1 LDVRNILLAGSHI
14 LSTAG
19 DAISTETDLITC
31 TVSGTRKTS
40 VRIRHRKTDTLPT
53 KEYNETT
60 DLWHSRDFAKAFLAS
75 YIGRRSV
82 SNNNHGC
89 CKSWESVETAGWTTE
104 GLITSGLSF
113 LWSTRMCLLADD
125 YSVQPCCSRINESS
139 FHFFPV
145 EDQFSRFFSRWDIF

>member
-1 LDVRNILLAGSHI
+1 LQK
-14 LSTAG
+14 LS
-19 DAISTETDLITC
+19 
-31 TVSGTRKTS
+31 
-40 VRIRHRKTDTLPT
+40 
-53 KEYNETT
+53 
-60 DLWHSRDFAKAFLAS
+60 LAS

-89 CKSWESVETAGWTTE
+89 CKSWESVEAAGWTTE

-145 EDQFSRFFSRWDIF
+145 EDQFSCFFSRWDIFWT

>member
-1 LDVRNILLAGSHI
+1 LAGSHK

-19 DAISTETDLITC
+19 GAISTEIDLITC

-40 VRIRHRKTDTLPT
+40 VRIQHRKTHTLPS

-60 DLWHSRDFAKAFLAS
+60 DLWHSRNFAKAFLAS
-75 YIGRRSV
+75 YIGWRSV
-82 SNNNHGC
+82 SNDNHGC
-89 CKSWESVETAGWTTE
+89 RKSWESVEAAGWTTE
-104 GLITSGLSF
+104 RLITSGLSF
-113 LWSTRMCLLADD
+113 LRSTRMCLLADD

-145 EDQFSRFFSRWDIF
+145 EDQFSCFFSRWDIF